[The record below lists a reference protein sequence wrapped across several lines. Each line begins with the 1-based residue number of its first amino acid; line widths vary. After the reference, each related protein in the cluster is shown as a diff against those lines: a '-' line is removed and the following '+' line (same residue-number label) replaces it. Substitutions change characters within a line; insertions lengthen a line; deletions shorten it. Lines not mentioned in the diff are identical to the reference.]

1 MTTKH
6 FEKTEQRPDAN
17 PTAHVKPPRKP
28 VDKDSKKALKYRL
41 SPEGIAENMAR
52 SHITEAESILV
63 VLNDN
68 CYMQAA
74 SEDWPDVKEIS
85 LNFIRELLP
94 FTSCR
99 ETYDIVART
108 AQLYSTEVISTR
120 RSIPERKRLAYFV
133 SQLLGQML
141 KCEPYMKHLVAT
153 DLDGNQSLDMPVVRG
168 ILLGKIAPC
177 DSIDVCGRYF
187 RTEMLRAEQ
196 FRHRKDEAALIRAAS
211 EFRSH
216 VATVAA
222 FQGK

>member
-1 MTTKH
+1 MTTNH
-6 FEKTEQRPDAN
+6 LEKTEQRPEAN
-17 PTAHVKPPRKP
+17 PTARVKPPRKAA
-28 VDKDSKKALKYRL
+28 DKDSKKALKYRL
-41 SPEGIAENMAR
+41 SPEGIAESMAR

-133 SQLLGQML
+133 SQLLGQVRTL
-141 KCEPYMKHLVAT
+141 HEAPRRDRL
-153 DLDGNQSLDMPVVRG
+153 GRQPV
-168 ILLGKIAPC
+168 LGYA
-177 DSIDVCGRYF
+177 GRARDF
-187 RTEMLRAEQ
+187 AGEDRALR
-196 FRHRKDEAALIRAAS
+196 FD
-211 EFRSH
+211 
-216 VATVAA
+216 
-222 FQGK
+222 